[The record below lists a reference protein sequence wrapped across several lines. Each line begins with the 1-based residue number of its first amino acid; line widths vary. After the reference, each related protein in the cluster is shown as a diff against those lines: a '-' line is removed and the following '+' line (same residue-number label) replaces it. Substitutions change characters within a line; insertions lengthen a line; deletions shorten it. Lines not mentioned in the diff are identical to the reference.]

1 MRCARRD
8 VTCPGYRDEVD
19 VFFRNESQSTFTARA
34 NQDQRKKSRTTFS
47 VATLPST
54 GFGSPSDSSYR
65 HHPPALSIREVPR
78 PLTYSSTTD
87 VEELPLILDS
97 FSYSPGWQNH
107 ESSKTFLNGMVQQS
121 AEDSALIS
129 ACRAVARAY
138 FNNRLQTI
146 ENKSKEL
153 ATYGK
158 ALAATNAL
166 LRDRE
171 ACSRNNAALASVWL
185 LGLHEVCSSDS
196 LAIVFTNM

>member
-1 MRCARRD
+1 MRCARRN
-8 VTCPGYRDEVD
+8 VPCPGYRDEVD

-34 NQDQRKKSRTTFS
+34 NQDQRKKSRTTIS
-47 VATLPST
+47 VASLPCT
-54 GFGSPSDSSYR
+54 GLQSPSDSSCS
-65 HHPPALSIREVPR
+65 HHAPALSTREVPR
-78 PLTYSSTTD
+78 PLTYSSTTN

-107 ESSKTFLNGMVQQS
+107 ASSMTFLNDMVQQS

-138 FNNRLQTI
+138 FSNRLQTI
-146 ENKSKEL
+146 ENKSNEL

-171 ACSRNNAALASVWL
+171 ACSRDNTALASVWL

-196 LAIVFTNM
+196 LAIVITNI